1 MGDEERSK
9 AWANVEV
16 LNPLGM
22 HARPAATVV
31 QTASRHACDV
41 WIERGGAR
49 VNAKSVMGLLTL
61 AATQG
66 ARLKI
71 VCAGTGSEVALRD
84 IVALFAEGFG
94 ELDEAGEAPP

>member
-9 AWANVEV
+9 TWANVEV

-31 QTASRHACDV
+31 QAASRHDCDV

-66 ARLKI
+66 ARLKV
-71 VCAGTGSEVALRD
+71 VCAGAGSDEALRD

-94 ELDEAGEAPP
+94 ALDEAGGDPP